1 VRSRWRGRARGG
13 GGRGG
18 GGAGYDGRAPS
29 PLGGT
34 RDGCCTVAS
43 VCGAG
48 GRWRRKE
55 PKKRGRAAKPAG
67 LTRAASSRRTVDGRG
82 SEVVRGRWR
91 PEVGCLGRRRE
102 LAGLPHLACRP
113 NRRQNP
119 MCVDLTSMAH
129 ARGSAQASLNPDAE
143 ILKVRRASCDAGAT
157 RPVSRVTIYKRG
169 DNAE

>member
-1 VRSRWRGRARGG
+1 MGEAAEEQDTTVERHLHSEGPGTGVALLPRCAAPVAGG
-13 GGRGG
+13 GGR
-18 GGAGYDGRAPS
+18 
-29 PLGGT
+29 
-34 RDGCCTVAS
+34 VE
-43 VCGAG
+43 
-48 GRWRRKE
+48 E